1 MAQYFFW
8 MNFDRREMLDPLAHD
23 SALNQTATS
32 YLGAEYTE
40 AALTLLEGEWAGQAV
55 LFMGDYTDL
64 EGATNPLLVR
74 IREEYGNHPFDEADE
89 TFTNIS
95 GRFYEVEGREE
106 HVYIDED
113 TEFERPYSGPFDL
126 RYTRPRYVI
135 NQSKREYVDR
145 LSTCVWYLRRT
156 PSFEVVRFDP
166 TSLLLTTWRG
176 LDGYEDDEHG
186 PWVGDYVTASSELP
200 GNGCADATRKY
211 VYTNRDDEL
220 PVYATDVQI
229 EAVWRRRAE
238 DYGDLTEEE
247 IGAIRALLRRY

>member
-8 MNFDRREMLDPLAHD
+8 MNFDRREMLEPLAHD

-32 YLGAEYTE
+32 YLGAEYTD

-64 EGATNPLLVR
+64 EGTTNPLLVR
-74 IREEYGNHPFDEADE
+74 IREEYGYHPFDEADE
-89 TFTNIS
+89 TFANIS

-106 HVYIDED
+106 HVYVDED

-126 RYTRPRYVI
+126 HYTRPRYVI
-135 NQSKREYVDR
+135 NRTKREYVDR
-145 LSTCVWYLRRT
+145 SSTCVWYLRRT
-156 PSFEVVRFDP
+156 LSFEIVRFDP
-166 TSLLLTTWRG
+166 TALLLTTWRG

-200 GNGCADATRKY
+200 GDGYVDATRKY
-211 VYTNRDDEL
+211 VYTDRDDEV
-220 PVYATDVQI
+220 PVYATDAQI
-229 EAVWRRRAE
+229 EAV
-238 DYGDLTEEE
+238 
-247 IGAIRALLRRY
+247 